1 MFAFRGLSDDAFL
14 FLFFFFFFFFF
25 AEPNLCATEPDR
37 TAGTTAGGKP

>member
-25 AEPNLCATEPDR
+25 CRAKSLCYR
-37 TAGTTAGGKP
+37 TG